1 MTRGDV
7 MKVGTLCLLAPLV
20 LVSLGGAVVDAA
32 TAGTMNSISDVT
44 FTTNTDPTNPVNPTD
59 PTKPVLPVDPLDPA
73 DPHEP
78 GTAGPLSIDYVSNFH
93 FGNKVIQVTDATY
106 YASMDSVKDVTTDQV
121 VAVPN
126 YLQVTDKR
134 GSNVGWKVTVTQ
146 NGQFKTANTTP
157 DVLDNAQLKL
167 TNATSNSTMNPIL
180 APTASA
186 LVTIDPLGASS
197 SLVVSAAEDKGMG
210 TWTTAFGDAVSGGQ
224 SISLSVPGTTDK
236 VKNVQ
241 YKASLTWNLEDGP
254 L

>member
-1 MTRGDV
+1 M
-7 MKVGTLCLLAPLV
+7 
-20 LVSLGGAVVDAA
+20 
-32 TAGTMNSISDVT
+32 
-44 FTTNTDPTNPVNPTD
+44 
-59 PTKPVLPVDPLDPA
+59 
-73 DPHEP
+73 
-78 GTAGPLSIDYVSNFH
+78 
-93 FGNKVIQVTDATY
+93 
-106 YASMDSVKDVTTDQV
+106 
-121 VAVPN
+121 
-126 YLQVTDKR
+126 TDKR

-157 DVLDNAQLKL
+157 DVLANAQLKL